1 MNELLQFGLPIQLNL
16 LKTFT
21 NKPLLSL
28 LSSTPINLKV
38 SPFIIFVS
46 PLYKFGGLYL
56 KKVSQKI
63 SFGELLVIAF
73 LSGAISS

>member
-46 PLYKFGGLYL
+46 PFYKFGGLYL